1 MDFHLDI
8 KEAVEEK
15 LDTQDK
21 IKPEHSLVLFWNLYA
36 LNIWILNKWRE
47 FLTITISLYLYYK
60 GRQFTYHKIIK
71 TGQNEKLMLILI

>member
-15 LDTQDK
+15 LDIQDK
-21 IKPEHSLVLFWNLYA
+21 IKPEHSLVLFLGLCA

-47 FLTITISLYLYYK
+47 FFTIPLYLYCK

-71 TGQNEKLMLILI
+71 TGQNVKLVLMLI

>member
-15 LDTQDK
+15 LDIQDK
-21 IKPEHSLVLFWNLYA
+21 IKPEHSLVLFFGLYA

-47 FLTITISLYLYYK
+47 FLTITIPLYLYCK

-71 TGQNEKLMLILI
+71 TGQNGKLVLTLI